1 MSRKIAALGISVVAL
16 LLTGCSAVPADP
28 HAVLEEKAAAVDD
41 AAQDLLES
49 LDAAGY
55 PDATARG
62 IVDACQSEPAPGAS
76 YRAGIGVTVGEDL
89 VSAFDALVVQL
100 NQEGWTATNVYD
112 DIDLDPAA
120 PAGQFT
126 RGDITVNVETGG
138 SVVGGVHYGADEMT
152 LGITIADDC
161 VRMPDGAYFSKMGD
175 LEKTIHP
182 RD

>member
-55 PDATARG
+55 TDAAARG

-76 YRAGIGVTVGEDL
+76 FGAGIGVTVGDDL
-89 VSAFDALVVQL
+89 VSAFDSLSTQL
-100 NQEGWTATNVYD
+100 TRAGWTATD
-112 DIDLDPAA
+112 DFDDADVDPAA
-120 PAGQFT
+120 PMGRFVRA
-126 RGDITVNVETGG
+126 DITLDVKTGG
-138 SVVGGVHYGADEMT
+138 FTSGGTRYGADEMT

-161 VRMPDGAYFSKMGD
+161 VRMPDGAYFSKMRD